1 MFDTDTQ
8 TVTYFSTNDTSI
20 MTASYTGNFETGV
33 EMNWEA
39 YGEGWHDRFVYTGG
53 TKGVWYD
60 YLNND
65 YEFSKCE
72 VEEAQKALDK
82 ITTP

>member
-1 MFDTDTQ
+1 
-8 TVTYFSTNDTSI
+8 
-20 MTASYTGNFETGV
+20 
-33 EMNWEA
+33 MNWEA
-39 YGEGWHDRFVYTGG
+39 YRKRWHDRFVYTGG